1 MGRWHGLAGD
11 IGQYDVLQTPV
22 CLYNFHGGC
31 ANAFFNNGH
40 ALWALGGAHL
50 EPHLEPKAT
59 RRPTHVL
66 VDDSAQL
73 SWHAVAAG
81 VRSRTPRVRAP
92 MDSTRAFGHPRVSM
106 ELAMIPLS
114 WPQAG
119 VLASENIGGQWGSTP
134 HGASR
139 RAHRLRALIDVHGA
153 LPALNARLPCPRMRH
168 VHNTDR
174 CVRLSYSC
182 RQHLPRPRPPRLL
195 PPCVGIAL
203 AQP

>member
-1 MGRWHGLAGD
+1 MGGRA
-11 IGQYDVLQTPV
+11 IGPMAWVGWRHWSV
-22 CLYNFHGGC
+22 CCAQVWVYNFHDDC

-40 ALWALGGAHL
+40 ALEALGDAHL

-59 RRPTHVL
+59 RRPTHIL
-66 VDDSAQL
+66 VDAPAHPP
-73 SWHAVAAG
+73 WHARTAG

-106 ELAMIPLS
+106 ELAMIPLP

-168 VHNTDR
+168 AHILTDVFVSR
-174 CVRLSYSC
+174 TRVGSTYHGRRRRRYC
-182 RQHLPRPRPPRLL
+182 RHVWAWL
-195 PPCVGIAL
+195 
-203 AQP
+203 